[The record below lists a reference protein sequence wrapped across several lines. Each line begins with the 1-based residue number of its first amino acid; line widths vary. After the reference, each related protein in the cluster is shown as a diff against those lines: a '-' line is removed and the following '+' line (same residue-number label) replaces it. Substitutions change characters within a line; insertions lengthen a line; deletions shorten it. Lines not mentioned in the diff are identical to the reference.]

1 MENKNLPTIIMQ
13 SPSKQNGIVD
23 YAFKAL
29 FAVGLFF
36 GGRYAWR
43 KYQENKQNDKAGG
56 DPNIQAAFT
65 IHSAIDGGGTSEKV
79 LYEVANSITDWEE
92 VSKAYRK
99 EYHTNMLDDIKND
112 LEPDEFQKFMNVYN
126 LGQKN
131 PDGSPKASKNVI
143 AAGLLVITEKE
154 AYLRKTPVYQKVL
167 PNVLKQLDILSMNRT
182 NVVGLIKPGM
192 LVGISTGKYS
202 DDIKSPS
209 GTRFLEVQVIVM
221 DDKLK
226 HSLVKMWIA
235 SSQVKTVT
243 NKLVDWKKEY
253 PVNKTV
259 IIRKNVYNAALSG
272 IVNQVAQDNIKVITK
287 TNLVGVYDENFRL
300 IDFARKE
307 NLILG
312 HKISDQKLG
321 ESDMICYQTI
331 DGKIRNSFA
340 TQVTEI
346 TELS

>member
-13 SPSKQNGIVD
+13 SPSKQNGVVD

-43 KYQENKQNDKAGG
+43 KFQENKQNDKAGG
-56 DPNIQAAFT
+56 DPNVQAAFE
-65 IHSAIDGGGTSEKV
+65 IHTAIDGAGTSEKV
-79 LYEVANSITDWEE
+79 LYEVANKISDWEE

-99 EYHTNMLDDIKND
+99 EYHVNMLDDIKKD
-112 LEPDEFQKFMNVYN
+112 LSPDEFQKFMNVYN
-126 LGQKN
+126 LGQKK
-131 PDGSPKASKNVI
+131 PDGTPKNSKNVI
-143 AAGLLVITEKE
+143 APGLLVITEKE
-154 AYLRKTPVYQKVL
+154 SYLRKSPVYQKVL
-167 PNVLKQLDILSMNRT
+167 TNALKQLDFLNMNKT
-182 NVVGLIKPGM
+182 NAVGLIKQGM
-192 LVGISTGKYS
+192 LVGVSTGVYS

-221 DDKLK
+221 DEKLK

-235 SSQVKTVT
+235 SSQVKTVA

-253 PVNKTV
+253 PINKLV
-259 IIRKNVYNAALSG
+259 IIRKAVYNAALSG
-272 IVNQVAQDNIKVITK
+272 TEIAQDNIRVVTK
-287 TNLVGVYDENFRL
+287 SNLVGVYDENFRL

-312 HKISDQKLG
+312 HKLSDQKLG
-321 ESDMICYQTI
+321 KSDMVCYQTI
-331 DGKIRNSFA
+331 DGKIRNSFKA
-340 TQVTEI
+340 QISEV